1 MPEEESFAVFVK
13 LMEYYRLRELYKPTM
28 TELGLCM
35 FQLECLGK
43 KMLKIHHI
51 FFAVQELMPD
61 LYQHFINMGFDT
73 SMYATNWFLAL
84 FTTTLSLELSNRIMD
99 TFLVDGMDAIFRLA
113 IAILQQ
119 SRFTLLQLDM
129 EGMLKV

>member
-1 MPEEESFAVFVK
+1 
-13 LMEYYRLRELYKPTM
+13 
-28 TELGLCM
+28 
-35 FQLECLGK
+35 
-43 KMLKIHHI
+43 
-51 FFAVQELMPD
+51 
-61 LYQHFINMGFDT
+61 MGFDT
-73 SMYATNWFLAL
+73 SMYATNWFLVL